1 MKQYEVGD
9 TFNFKEVELLVV
21 ESDSC
26 ENCFFANCHGYCFAD
41 NPQCAWFERDDKKE
55 VKFGLSGI
63 FYEVGD
69 IFSYTGV
76 KLKVVEDKECEG
88 CYFENRIE
96 CVTNK
101 FFCTQASRIDD
112 TEVKFVEV

>member
-9 TFNFKEVELLVV
+9 TFTFKNVELLVV

-55 VKFGLSGI
+55 VKFVLSGS
-63 FYEVGD
+63 FYEVDD
-69 IFSYTGV
+69 IFSYNDV
-76 KLKVVEDKECEG
+76 KLKVVEDEGCVG
-88 CYFENRIE
+88 CYFEDRPE
-96 CVTNK
+96 CATNK
-101 FFCTQASRIDD
+101 LLCSQASRIDD
-112 TEVKFVEV
+112 TDVKFVDV